1 MDTSALQTEYDCK
14 VKLFEQLKEVAH
26 YELITEIKKKKIDI
40 HSIVPRIK
48 NISSVIDKIQR
59 KGIKDPFTEIRDFVG
74 LRVVC
79 LFLNDI
85 KEISDIIKN
94 TFDVLEEENKI
105 DDARAE
111 IFSYKLPQFKVKLK
125 DISTAD
131 FEYQVIKD
139 MPFEIQLRTIAQDA
153 WASISH
159 CLEYKQPYGI
169 PDHRKRD
176 FFALN
181 GLFYVADTHFEMI
194 RKEQWEYFQKIY
206 KSI

>member
-1 MDTSALQTEYDCK
+1 MDTSALRTEYERK
-14 VKLFEQLKEVAH
+14 AKFFEQLKDVAH
-26 YELITEIKKKKIDI
+26 YELITGIKREKIDI
-40 HSIVPRIK
+40 HWIFARIK
-48 NISSVIDKIQR
+48 DFSSVIDKIQR

-79 LFLNDI
+79 LFLNDLQ
-85 KEISDIIKN
+85 EISDIIKN
-94 TFDVLEEENKI
+94 TFEVLEEENKI

-111 IFSYKLPQFKVKLK
+111 IFGYILPQFKVKLK

-131 FEYQVIKD
+131 PEYKVIKN
-139 MPFEIQLRTIAQDA
+139 MPFEIQVRTIAQDA

-159 CLEYKQPYGI
+159 HLEYKQQYGV

-194 RKEQWEYFQKIY
+194 RKEQWEYFQKNI
-206 KSI
+206 